1 MSKVG
6 RKPINLAGIQVDV
19 KGQDVHFKGAKASGV
34 YTLPHELHAKK
45 EDGVLFVAP
54 VADAQK
60 NRDIN
65 RVWGLHRSLLANKI
79 TGAQKPFTEEVTIV
93 GLGFKAATAGKGLV
107 LTLGYSHKIDCPLS
121 TGVAVTIDK
130 TGQKLMFES
139 ADRMKLGEDI
149 SRLKAQR
156 PPEPYKGTGIKKT
169 AEEIFRK
176 DSKKK

>member
-6 RKPINLAGIQVDV
+6 RKPINIAGVQVEV
-19 KGQDVHFKGAKASGV
+19 KGQDVQFKGAKVSGT
-34 YTLPHELHAKK
+34 YTLPNELHVEKK
-45 EDGVLFVAP
+45 DDVLSIVP
-54 VADAQK
+54 VSDLPK
-60 NRDIN
+60 SRDLN

-79 TGAQKPFTEEVTIV
+79 AGSQKPFSEEVTIV
-93 GLGFKAATAGKGLV
+93 GLGFKAAAAGKNLV
-107 LTLGYSHKIDCPLS
+107 LTLGYSHKIDFPLS
-121 TGVAVTIDK
+121 AGVTVAIDK
-130 TGQKLMFES
+130 TGQKLLFES

-156 PPEPYKGTGIKKT
+156 PSEPYKGTGIKKT